1 MLLSSNG
8 RHRATSA
15 RRTTTQRL
23 LAGAGIAG
31 VVGMAFPLAAATS
44 AVAAPS
50 SSSTSTPAAA
60 TATSAGT
67 AVAAQPTAATTPRR
81 TRAAAGY
88 TVVAGDWLSS
98 IADKEHVAGGW
109 ERLYA
114 LNRSTLTQG
123 PDLIYPGERLVLSGT
138 VLASTT
144 TTAPATSTPASAP
157 VTTTSTVTSDSAAN
171 SAAADSAAAN
181 AAASAAAQAAYNAAV
196 AGNASSNQAASS
208 NANSSSSSSSSDSA
222 SSSSSTTTASSSTP
236 AATGNMAAAISFAEA
251 QLGKEYVYGGTGPD
265 TWDCSGLTQAALAQA
280 GISIPRTSEEQ
291 AAAATPVSMNALEPG
306 DLLFW
311 STDGTAANAYHVA
324 IYIGNGE
331 YVEAANPSTG
341 VVTDTI
347 SDYTPTFAGRF

>member
-8 RHRATSA
+8 RHRATPA
-15 RRTTTQRL
+15 RRTATQRL

-31 VVGMAFPLAAATS
+31 VVGMAFPLAAATT

-50 SSSTSTPAAA
+50 SSASTPVAAAA
-60 TATSAGT
+60 TSTT
-67 AVAAQPTAATTPRR
+67 VAAQPTSDATTTRRTTQAAAT
-81 TRAAAGY
+81 Y

-98 IADKEHVAGGW
+98 IAQREHVSGGW

-138 VLASTT
+138 VVASSTT
-144 TTAPATSTPASAP
+144 TTAPAAPAAPAAPVASVASTSAP
-157 VTTTSTVTSDSAAN
+157 VTTTSTVTSGSA
-171 SAAADSAAAN
+171 DAN

-196 AGNASSNQAASS
+196 S
-208 NANSSSSSSSSDSA
+208 ANSAAQSSAQSSQSSDSSTSSDSA
-222 SSSSSTTTASSSTP
+222 STASSSTATSSTP
-236 AATGNMAAAISFAEA
+236 AASGSMAAAISFAEA

-324 IYIGNGE
+324 IYIGNGS
-331 YVEAANPSTG
+331 YVEAANPTTG
-341 VVTDTI
+341 IVIDTI

>member
-8 RHRATSA
+8 RHRAIPA
-15 RRTTTQRL
+15 RRTATQRL

-31 VVGMAFPLAAATS
+31 VVGMAFPLAAATN
-44 AVAAPS
+44 AVAAAPS
-50 SSSTSTPAAA
+50 SSASN
-60 TATSAGT
+60 
-67 AVAAQPTAATTPRR
+67 AVAATGTD
-81 TRAAAGY
+81 AAAQPAAVPTQRRAPRHAASSY

-98 IADKEHVAGGW
+98 IADKEHVSGGW

-123 PDLIYPGERLVLSGT
+123 PDLIYPGERLVISGT
-138 VLASTT
+138 VLASST
-144 TTAPATSTPASAP
+144 TTAPSTSTGSSAP
-157 VTTTSTVTSDSAAN
+157 AATTASTSSSD
-171 SAAADSAAAN
+171 ADAS
-181 AAASAAAQAAYNAAV
+181 ASAAAQAAYNAAV
-196 AGNASSNQAASS
+196 A
-208 NANSSSSSSSSDSA
+208 ANSAGSTSSDSA
-222 SSSSSTTTASSSTP
+222 SNSATTSTSSSTSTASSSVP

-331 YVEAANPSTG
+331 YVEAANPSAG
-341 VVTDTI
+341 VKTDTI
-347 SDYTPTFAGRF
+347 ADYTPTFAGRF

>member
-8 RHRATSA
+8 RHRATPA
-15 RRTTTQRL
+15 RRTATQRL

-31 VVGMAFPLAAATS
+31 VVGMAFPLAAATT

-50 SSSTSTPAAA
+50 SSASTPVAAAA
-60 TATSAGT
+60 TSTTST
-67 AVAAQPTAATTPRR
+67 AVAAQPTSDATPTRRTTQAAAT
-81 TRAAAGY
+81 Y
-88 TVVAGDWLSS
+88 TVAAGDWLSS
-98 IADKEHVAGGW
+98 IAQREHVSGGW

-123 PDLIYPGERLVLSGT
+123 PDLIYPGERLVISGT
-138 VLASTT
+138 LVASSTTTASTT
-144 TTAPATSTPASAP
+144 SGSA
-157 VTTTSTVTSDSAAN
+157 DA
-171 SAAADSAAAN
+171 
-181 AAASAAAQAAYNAAV
+181 AAASAAAQAAYNAALS
-196 AGNASSNQAASS
+196 ANASSAAQAAAQSAAQSS
-208 NANSSSSSSSSDSA
+208 QTSSDAASSSDSA
-222 SSSSSTTTASSSTP
+222 ASSTP

-331 YVEAANPSTG
+331 YVEAANPSAG
-341 VVTDTI
+341 VKTDTI